1 ATVSRR
7 RGAPRRS
14 SVAGGRHGSVASVP
28 HHPMPHRA
36 APPRRTTVPP
46 TPRSRL
52 VSLTAGTAASAG
64 LGMIPLH
71 RLPRAV
77 RGGYVLL
84 PAALTTGIMLR
95 ALYRREDTDAAAQE
109 PTRPVARGGLRLPT
123 AQEAALSLAFGG
135 LVAGVGAGSI
145 ALDRGVANVLRRRG
159 VRAPRVWMGLASR
172 ALTLALA
179 LLRPCCGVRASV
191 GRALAWHWPR
201 VPCRSR
207 SGWSTSGRPFRW
219 MPRSASAEH
228 AHFCAE
234 RSMMTRSSGKS
245 IGLPRNSSRPAASAK
260 SRIAAAAASA
270 CSAGAWTITSSWR
283 KNARWA
289 RRENTGPDG
298 AAAADS
304 ATGVQRASRSRSAAI
319 HDSAHSAA
327 VPCTTKF
334 RVNRPRS
341 RAERR
346 AASC

>member
-123 AQEAALSLAFGG
+123 AQEAALSLASGG
-135 LVAGVGAGSI
+135 VAAGVGAGSI
-145 ALDRGVANVLRRRG
+145 ALDRGVGSVLRRRG
-159 VRAPRVWMGLASR
+159 VTAPRERMGLATG
-172 ALTLALA
+172 ALT
-179 LLRPCCGVRASV
+179 
-191 GRALAWHWPR
+191 RALAAVAEPTR
-201 VPCRSR
+201 DRGGAR
-207 SGWSTSGRPFRW
+207 GR
-219 MPRSASAEH
+219 
-228 AHFCAE
+228 
-234 RSMMTRSSGKS
+234 
-245 IGLPRNSSRPAASAK
+245 
-260 SRIAAAAASA
+260 
-270 CSAGAWTITSSWR
+270 
-283 KNARWA
+283 ARTA
-289 RRENTGPDG
+289 RY
-298 AAAADS
+298 
-304 ATGVQRASRSRSAAI
+304 
-319 HDSAHSAA
+319 
-327 VPCTTKF
+327 
-334 RVNRPRS
+334 
-341 RAERR
+341 
-346 AASC
+346 